1 MKWVISQSNAASWE
15 EVEMVQFYGMKCL
28 SVYLDGCDDGG
39 EEGNEIKD
47 KVMLHSGR
55 CNRRGENDASVGY
68 KVFEFVF
75 VYI

>member
-1 MKWVISQSNAASWE
+1 
-15 EVEMVQFYGMKCL
+15 MVQVYGMKCL

-39 EEGNEIKD
+39 EEGNELKD
-47 KVMLHSGR
+47 KAVLHSRR
-55 CNRRGENDASVGY
+55 CNRGGENDASVGY